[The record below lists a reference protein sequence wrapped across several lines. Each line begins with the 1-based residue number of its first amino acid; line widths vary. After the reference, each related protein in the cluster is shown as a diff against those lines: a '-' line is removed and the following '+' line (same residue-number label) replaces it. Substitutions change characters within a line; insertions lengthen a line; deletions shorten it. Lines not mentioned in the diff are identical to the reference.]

1 MPIPLILSDNVLL
14 EARLTGEGIRK
25 QLPEGF
31 TVAGVEVGP
40 AQFEEQS
47 RFLFSFNQP
56 NSLIGILTLLGV
68 LQYAPRS
75 SVNANLLRGASTF
88 DVE

>member
-1 MPIPLILSDNVLL
+1 MPVHLILPDNFLFEVG
-14 EARLTGEGIRK
+14 LTGRGIRK

-68 LQYAPRS
+68 LQ
-75 SVNANLLRGASTF
+75 
-88 DVE
+88 